1 MTIAIVIVAPTD
13 CELPCDCVGGG
24 CWCALYL
31 YIIYLYAVRCSMWC
45 ASLPLPRPPAARGA
59 ARAAELLQA
68 SHRSKSFN
76 PSNSNKCRHA
86 SNYLPFFSLFRQL
99 PLSQVQPSSWSK
111 VHQEYIRCSP
121 VVKGAGCT
129 SQESTKS
136 SMRLARAFF
145 FLGGTPVGRRG
156 CHMPLRAVTRRGCG
170 AQPPPQ

>member
-31 YIIYLYAVRCSMWC
+31 YIIYLYAVRCGMWC

-68 SHRSKSFN
+68 SSIEVVQSIQLQQVPTRKQLSPFLLSLPPA
-76 PSNSNKCRHA
+76 PS
-86 SNYLPFFSLFRQL
+86 
-99 PLSQVQPSSWSK
+99 LSSPTIVMVQSTPRVHSVQPGREGCRLHKSRVNK
-111 VHQEYIRCSP
+111 VEHAPRS
-121 VVKGAGCT
+121 
-129 SQESTKS
+129 
-136 SMRLARAFF
+136 RLF

-156 CHMPLRAVTRRGCG
+156 CHMPLRAVTRRGG